1 MIRKEIQ
8 MTPIRTKIVCT
19 IGPATQS
26 RKVLKELILA
36 GMDVARLN
44 FSHGTH
50 ANHKKVADS
59 IKSLSRSL
67 KRPVAIMLDLQGPKI
82 RTGLIKGGSLTIKA
96 QDPFTITTRPI
107 EGEPGIVS
115 TGYGGITRDL
125 QPNDKILMDDGL
137 IELRVESKDKTDLF
151 CKVVTGGVVREHKGI
166 NLPGI
171 TSSIDA
177 VTEKDKKDLDFG
189 LDMGIDF
196 VAASF
201 VRNAGDVQILKRIL
215 KKKGVNIPVI
225 SKIEK
230 PEALDKLGEI
240 LDVSEGIMVARG
252 DLGVELSPEKVPV
265 AQKKMI
271 SLANK
276 KRKLVITATQML
288 ESMTEHPLPTRA
300 EASDVA
306 NAIVDGTDAIMLSGE
321 TSVGKYPV
329 KSVKMMT
336 RIARVTEK
344 NFPAIATFSRKTSS
358 FSDTISEAACL
369 AAENL
374 GLSAITPFS
383 QSGFTA
389 RLISKYRPSVPIIA
403 LTSSEAVQ
411 RSLALCWGVQALL
424 LPLMDNSDNMVKAM
438 VKQLRNKRLLRKK
451 DRIIIVAGFPL
462 KQLGKTNM
470 MKLHVV
476 GEEV

>member
-1 MIRKEIQ
+1 M
-8 MTPIRTKIVCT
+8 PLHRTKIVCT

-50 ANHKKVADS
+50 DAHGKVANS
-59 IKSLSRSL
+59 IKSLSKRL
-67 KRPVAIMLDLQGPKI
+67 NRPVAIMLDLQGPKI
-82 RTGLIKGGSLTIKA
+82 RTGLIKGGSILVKPKDILTL
-96 QDPFTITTRPI
+96 TTRSMK
-107 EGEPGIVS
+107 GGPGIIS
-115 TGYGGITRDL
+115 TTYKGFTKDL
-125 QPNDKILMDDGL
+125 QPGDRILLDDGL
-137 IELRVESKDKTDLF
+137 IELRVQSKTSKDVLCD
-151 CKVVTGGVVREHKGI
+151 VRNGGVIREHKGI

-171 TSSIDA
+171 TTGIPA
-177 VTEKDKKDLDFG
+177 VTPKDRNDLNFG

-201 VRNAGDVQILKRIL
+201 VRSAKDVRSLKRLI
-215 KKKGVNIPVI
+215 KKKGFNVPVI

-230 PEALDKLGEI
+230 PEALEKLEEI
-240 LDVSEGIMVARG
+240 LDESDGIMVARG

-271 SLANK
+271 AMANE
-276 KRKLVITATQML
+276 KRKMVITATQML

-329 KSVKMMT
+329 KAVKMMA

-344 NFPAIATFSRKTSS
+344 NFPVSRTFSRKTAG
-358 FSDTISEAACL
+358 FSDTVSEAACL

-374 GLSAITPFS
+374 GLDAIVAFS

-403 LTSSEAVQ
+403 FTPDEAVQ
-411 RSLALCWGVQALL
+411 RSLALSWGVKSMV
-424 LPLMDNSDNMVKAM
+424 LPLMENSDTMIREM
-438 VKQLRNKRLLRKK
+438 ELQLRRRRLIRKN
-451 DRIIIVAGFPL
+451 DRIVIVGGVPL
-462 KQLGKTNM
+462 QLQSKTNM

-476 GEEV
+476 GKT

>member
-1 MIRKEIQ
+1 MTRKEIQ
-8 MTPIRTKIVCT
+8 MIPPRTKIVCT
-19 IGPATQS
+19 IGPATSS
-26 RKVLKELILA
+26 RKMLKELILA
-36 GMDVARLN
+36 GMNVARLN

-59 IKSLSRSL
+59 VKSLSRSL

-82 RTGLIKGGSLTIKA
+82 RTGLIKEGTLQVKA
-96 QDPFTITTRPI
+96 HDPLTITTRAVK
-107 EGEPGIVS
+107 GEPGIIS
-115 TGYGGITRDL
+115 TTYRGITKDL
-125 QPNDKILMDDGL
+125 TPGDKILMDDGL
-137 IELRVESKDKTDLF
+137 IELKVRSKNKTDLF
-151 CKVVTGGVVREHKGI
+151 CEVVTGGMIGEHKGI

-171 TSSIDA
+171 TTGIPA

-201 VRNAGDVQILKRIL
+201 VRSARDIQILKRIL
-215 KKKGVNIPVI
+215 KKKGVTIPVI
-225 SKIEK
+225 AKIEK
-230 PEALDKLGEI
+230 PQALDKLEEI
-240 LDVSEGIMVARG
+240 IDACEGIMVARG

-271 SLANK
+271 ALANK

-306 NAIVDGTDAIMLSGE
+306 NAILDGTDAIMLSGE

-329 KSVKMMT
+329 KAVKMMA

-344 NFPAIATFSRKTSS
+344 NFPPTTPFSRKTSS
-358 FSDTISEAACL
+358 FSDTISEVACM

-374 GLSAITPFS
+374 GLKAITPFS

-403 LTSSEAVQ
+403 LTPTEAVQ
-411 RSLALCWGVQALL
+411 RSLALSWGVKALL
-424 LPLMDNSDNMVKAM
+424 VPLMDNSDIMIKA
-438 VKQLRNKRLLRKK
+438 VEEQLRKK
-451 DRIIIVAGFPL
+451 RLVRKNDRIVIVAGFPL
-462 KQLGKTNM
+462 QKEGKTNM

-476 GEEV
+476 GEE

>member
-1 MIRKEIQ
+1 MI
-8 MTPIRTKIVCT
+8 PPRTKIVCT
-19 IGPATQS
+19 IGPATRS

-36 GMDVARLN
+36 GMNVARLN
-44 FSHGTH
+44 FSHGAH
-50 ANHKKVADS
+50 KDHKKVADS

-82 RTGLIKGGSLTIKA
+82 RTGLIKGGFLQIKPR
-96 QDPFTITTRPI
+96 DPLTITTRAI
-107 EGEPGIVS
+107 KGEPGIIS
-115 TGYGGITRDL
+115 TTYGRITKDL
-125 QPNDKILMDDGL
+125 QPGDKILMDDGL
-137 IELRVESKDKTDLF
+137 IELKVRDKNKTDLF
-151 CKVVTGGVVREHKGI
+151 CEVIAGETIGEHKGI

-171 TSSIDA
+171 TTGIPA
-177 VTEKDKKDLDFG
+177 VTKKDKEDLDFG
-189 LDMGIDF
+189 LNMGIDF

-201 VRNAGDVQILKRIL
+201 VRSARDVQILKRIL
-215 KKKGVNIPVI
+215 KKKNVNIPVI
-225 SKIEK
+225 AKIEK
-230 PEALDKLGEI
+230 PEAIDKLEEI
-240 LDVSEGIMVARG
+240 LDACEGIMVARG

-271 SLANK
+271 TLANK

-329 KSVKMMT
+329 KSVKMMA

-344 NFPAIATFSRKTSS
+344 NFPAAAPFSRKTRS
-358 FSDTISEAACL
+358 FSDTISEAACM

-374 GLSAITPFS
+374 GLDAITPFS

-403 LTSSEAVQ
+403 LTPNEAVQ
-411 RSLALCWGVQALL
+411 RSLALSWGVKALL
-424 LPLMDNSDNMVKAM
+424 LPLMDNADIMIKAM
-438 VKQLRNKRLLRKK
+438 EEQLRKKRLLRKN
-451 DRIIIVAGFPL
+451 DRIVIVAGFPL
-462 KQLGKTNM
+462 KKEGKTNM

-476 GEEV
+476 GEE

>member
-1 MIRKEIQ
+1 MI
-8 MTPIRTKIVCT
+8 PIRTKIVCT
-19 IGPATQS
+19 LGPATSS

-36 GMDVARLN
+36 GMNVARLN

-50 ANHKKVADS
+50 ADHKKVADS
-59 IKSLSRSL
+59 VKSLSRSL

-82 RTGLIKGGSLTIKA
+82 RTGLIKGGSIMVKA
-96 QDPFTITTRPI
+96 RDPFTITTRAVK
-107 EGEPGIVS
+107 GEPGIIS
-115 TGYGGITRDL
+115 TAYQGITRDL
-125 QPNDKILMDDGL
+125 QPGDKILMDDGL
-137 IELRVESKDKTDLF
+137 IELKVQSKNKMDLF
-151 CKVVTGGVVREHKGI
+151 CEVVTGGLVCEHKGI

-171 TSSIDA
+171 TTGINA

-189 LDMGIDF
+189 LNMGIDF

-240 LDVSEGIMVARG
+240 LDASEGIMVARG

-271 SLANK
+271 ALANQ

-306 NAIVDGTDAIMLSGE
+306 NAIVDGTDAIMLSEE

-329 KSVKMMT
+329 KAVKMMV
-336 RIARVTEK
+336 RIAKVTEK
-344 NFPAIATFSRKTSS
+344 NFPATAPFLRKTSS

-403 LTSSEAVQ
+403 ITPTEAVQ
-411 RSLALCWGVQALL
+411 RSLALSWGVKAIL
-424 LPLMDNSDNMVKAM
+424 LPLMDNSDIMIKAM
-438 VKQLRNKRLLRKK
+438 VKQLRNKRLVRKN

-462 KQLGKTNM
+462 KKQGNTNM

-476 GEEV
+476 GEEI

>member
-1 MIRKEIQ
+1 MI
-8 MTPIRTKIVCT
+8 PPRTKIVCT
-19 IGPATQS
+19 IGPATRS

-36 GMDVARLN
+36 GMNVARLN

-50 ANHKKVADS
+50 ADHKKVADS
-59 IKSLSRSL
+59 VKSLSRSL

-82 RTGLIKGGSLTIKA
+82 RTGLIKGGFLQIKPR
-96 QDPFTITTRPI
+96 DPLTITTRAI
-107 EGEPGIVS
+107 KGEPGIIS
-115 TGYGGITRDL
+115 TTYGRITKDL
-125 QPNDKILMDDGL
+125 QPGDKILMDDGL
-137 IELRVESKDKTDLF
+137 IELKVRDKNKTDLF
-151 CKVVTGGVVREHKGI
+151 CEVIAGETIGEHKGI

-171 TSSIDA
+171 TTGIPA
-177 VTEKDKKDLDFG
+177 VTKKDKEDLDFG
-189 LDMGIDF
+189 LNMGIDF

-201 VRNAGDVQILKRIL
+201 VRSARDVQILKRIL
-215 KKKGVNIPVI
+215 KKKNVNIPVI
-225 SKIEK
+225 AKIEK
-230 PEALDKLGEI
+230 PEAIDKLEEI
-240 LDVSEGIMVARG
+240 LDACEGIMVARG

-271 SLANK
+271 TLANK

-329 KSVKMMT
+329 KSVKMMA

-344 NFPAIATFSRKTSS
+344 NFPAAAPFSRKTRS
-358 FSDTISEAACL
+358 FSDTISEAACM

-374 GLSAITPFS
+374 GLDAITPFS

-403 LTSSEAVQ
+403 LTPNEAVQ
-411 RSLALCWGVQALL
+411 RSLALSWGVKALL
-424 LPLMDNSDNMVKAM
+424 LPLMDNSDIMIKAM
-438 VKQLRNKRLLRKK
+438 EEQLRKKRLLRKN
-451 DRIIIVAGFPL
+451 DRIVIVAGFPL
-462 KQLGKTNM
+462 KKEGKTNM

-476 GEEV
+476 GEE

>member
-1 MIRKEIQ
+1 MI
-8 MTPIRTKIVCT
+8 PPRTKIVCT
-19 IGPATQS
+19 IGPATRS

-36 GMDVARLN
+36 GMNVARLN
-44 FSHGTH
+44 FSHGAH
-50 ANHKKVADS
+50 KDHKKVADS

-82 RTGLIKGGSLTIKA
+82 RTGLIKGGFLQIKPR
-96 QDPFTITTRPI
+96 DPLTITTRAI
-107 EGEPGIVS
+107 KGEPGIIS
-115 TGYGGITRDL
+115 TTYGRITKDL
-125 QPNDKILMDDGL
+125 QPGDKILMDDGL
-137 IELRVESKDKTDLF
+137 IELKVRDKNKTDLF
-151 CKVVTGGVVREHKGI
+151 CEVIAGETIGEHKGI

-171 TSSIDA
+171 TTGIPA
-177 VTEKDKKDLDFG
+177 VTKKDKEDLDFG
-189 LDMGIDF
+189 LNMGIDF

-201 VRNAGDVQILKRIL
+201 VRSARDIQILKRIL
-215 KKKGVNIPVI
+215 KKKNVNIPVI
-225 SKIEK
+225 AKIEK
-230 PEALDKLGEI
+230 PQAIDKLEEI
-240 LDVSEGIMVARG
+240 LDACEGIMVARG

-271 SLANK
+271 TLANK

-329 KSVKMMT
+329 KSVKMMA

-344 NFPAIATFSRKTSS
+344 NFPAAAPFSRKTRS
-358 FSDTISEAACL
+358 FSDTISEAACM

-374 GLSAITPFS
+374 GLDAITPFS

-403 LTSSEAVQ
+403 LTPNEAVQ
-411 RSLALCWGVQALL
+411 RSLALSWGVKALL
-424 LPLMDNSDNMVKAM
+424 LPLMDNSDIMIKAM
-438 VKQLRNKRLLRKK
+438 EEQLRKKRLLRKN
-451 DRIIIVAGFPL
+451 DRIVIVAGFPL
-462 KQLGKTNM
+462 MKQGKTNM

-476 GEEV
+476 GEE

>member
-1 MIRKEIQ
+1 

-19 IGPATQS
+19 IGPATRS

-36 GMDVARLN
+36 GMNVARLN

-50 ANHKKVADS
+50 ADHKRVADS
-59 IKSLSRSL
+59 VKSLSRSL
-67 KRPVAIMLDLQGPKI
+67 NQPVAIMLDLQGPKI
-82 RTGLIKGGSLTIKA
+82 RTGLIKGGGFMVKA
-96 QDPFTITTRPI
+96 HDPFTITTRAV
-107 EGEPGIVS
+107 EGEPGIIS
-115 TGYGGITRDL
+115 TGYRGITQDL
-125 QPNDKILMDDGL
+125 NPGDKILMDDGL
-137 IELRVESKDKTDLF
+137 IELKVQRKNKTELF
-151 CKVVTGGVVREHKGI
+151 CEVVTGGMVGEHKGI

-171 TSSIDA
+171 TTGIDA

-189 LDMGIDF
+189 LNMGIDF

-201 VRNAGDVQILKRIL
+201 VRNAGDIQILKRIL

-225 SKIEK
+225 AKIEK
-230 PEALDKLGEI
+230 PQALDKLEEI
-240 LDVSEGIMVARG
+240 LDASEGIMVARG

-271 SLANK
+271 ALANR

-329 KSVKMMT
+329 KAVKMMA
-336 RIARVTEK
+336 RIARVTET
-344 NFPAIATFSRKTSS
+344 NFPATAPLLRKTSS

-374 GLSAITPFS
+374 GLNAITPFS

-403 LTSSEAVQ
+403 ITPTEAVQ
-411 RSLALCWGVQALL
+411 RSLALSWGVKTIL
-424 LPLMDNSDNMVKAM
+424 LPLMDNSDVMIKAM
-438 VKQLRNKRLLRKK
+438 VTQLRNKRLVRKN
-451 DRIIIVAGFPL
+451 DRIVIVAGFPL
-462 KQLGKTNM
+462 KKQGKTNM
-470 MKLHVV
+470 IKLHVV
-476 GEEV
+476 GED

>member
-1 MIRKEIQ
+1 MI
-8 MTPIRTKIVCT
+8 PIRTKIVCT
-19 IGPATQS
+19 IGPASSS
-26 RKVLKELILA
+26 RKALKELILA
-36 GMDVARLN
+36 GMNVARLN

-50 ANHKKVADS
+50 AGHKKVADS
-59 IKSLSRSL
+59 VKSLSRSL

-82 RTGLIKGGSLTIKA
+82 RTGLVKGGSLMIKA
-96 QDPFTITTRPI
+96 HDPFTITTRAI
-107 EGEPGIVS
+107 KGEPGIIS
-115 TGYGGITRDL
+115 TAYRGITKDL
-125 QPNDKILMDDGL
+125 QPGDRILMDDGL
-137 IELRVESKDKTDLF
+137 IELKVRSKNKKDLF
-151 CKVVTGGVVREHKGI
+151 CEVITGGMVGEHKGI

-171 TSSIDA
+171 TTGIDA

-201 VRNAGDVQILKRIL
+201 VRSAGDVQILKRIL

-240 LDVSEGIMVARG
+240 LDASEGIMVARG

-271 SLANK
+271 ALANQ

-329 KSVKMMT
+329 KAVKMMA

-344 NFPAIATFSRKTSS
+344 NFPATAPFSRKTSS

-403 LTSSEAVQ
+403 LTPTEAVQ
-411 RSLALCWGVQALL
+411 RSLALSWGVKALL
-424 LPLMDNSDNMVKAM
+424 LPLMDNSDIMIKAM
-438 VKQLRNKRLLRKK
+438 EKQLRNKRLVRKN

-462 KQLGKTNM
+462 MKQGKTNM

-476 GEEV
+476 GEE

>member
-1 MIRKEIQ
+1 
-8 MTPIRTKIVCT
+8 MTPPRTKIVCT

-36 GMDVARLN
+36 GMNVARLN

-50 ANHKKVADS
+50 KEHKKVADS
-59 IKSLSRSL
+59 VKSLSRSL
-67 KRPVAIMLDLQGPKI
+67 NRPVAIMLDLQGPKI
-82 RTGLIKGGSLTIKA
+82 RTGLIKGGTLRVKA
-96 QDPFTITTRPI
+96 RDAFTITTRGVK
-107 EGEPGIVS
+107 GEPGIIS
-115 TGYGGITRDL
+115 TTYRGITKDL
-125 QPNDKILMDDGL
+125 QPGDKILMDDGL
-137 IELRVESKDKTDLF
+137 IELKVRDKNKTDLF
-151 CKVVTGGVVREHKGI
+151 CEVVGGGIIGEHKGI

-171 TSSIDA
+171 ATGIPA

-189 LDMGIDF
+189 LEMGIDF

-201 VRNAGDVQILKRIL
+201 VRSARDIQVLKRIL
-215 KKKGVNIPVI
+215 KKKNTPIPVI
-225 SKIEK
+225 AKIEK
-230 PEALDKLGEI
+230 PQAIDKLAEI
-240 LDVSEGIMVARG
+240 LDACEGIMVARG
-252 DLGVELSPEKVPV
+252 DLGVELSPEQVPV

-271 SLANK
+271 ALANE

-321 TSVGKYPV
+321 TSVGKYPI
-329 KSVKMMT
+329 KALKMMA

-344 NFPAIATFSRKTSS
+344 NFPAAHLFSRKTSN

-374 GLSAITPFS
+374 ALNAIAPFS

-403 LTSSEAVQ
+403 LTPSEAVQ
-411 RSLALCWGVQALL
+411 RSLALSWGVKALL
-424 LPLMDNSDNMVKAM
+424 IPLMDNSDDMVEAM
-438 VKQLRNKRLLRKK
+438 EDQLRKK
-451 DRIIIVAGFPL
+451 RLVRKNDRIIIVAGFPL
-462 KQLGKTNM
+462 KQQGKTNM
-470 MKLHVV
+470 MKLHVI
-476 GEEV
+476 GEK

>member
-1 MIRKEIQ
+1 

-19 IGPATQS
+19 IGPATHS

-36 GMDVARLN
+36 GMNVARLN

-50 ANHKKVADS
+50 ADHKKVADS
-59 IKSLSRSL
+59 VKSLSRSL
-67 KRPVAIMLDLQGPKI
+67 NQPVAIMLDLQGPKI
-82 RTGLIKGGSLTIKA
+82 RTGLIKGGSLMVKA
-96 QDPFTITTRPI
+96 HDPFTITTRTV
-107 EGEPGIVS
+107 EGEPGIIS
-115 TGYGGITRDL
+115 TTYLGITQDL
-125 QPNDKILMDDGL
+125 NPGDKILMDDGL
-137 IELRVESKDKTDLF
+137 IELKVQRKNKTELF
-151 CKVVTGGVVREHKGI
+151 CEVVTGGMVGEHKGI

-171 TSSIDA
+171 TTGIDA

-189 LDMGIDF
+189 LEMGIDF

-201 VRNAGDVQILKRIL
+201 VRSAGDIQILKRIL

-225 SKIEK
+225 AKIEK
-230 PEALDKLGEI
+230 PQALDKLGEI
-240 LDVSEGIMVARG
+240 LDASEGIMVARG

-271 SLANK
+271 ALANEK
-276 KRKLVITATQML
+276 QKLVITATQML

-329 KSVKMMT
+329 KAVKMMV

-344 NFPAIATFSRKTSS
+344 NFPATAHFSRKTSS

-369 AAENL
+369 AAKNL
-374 GLSAITPFS
+374 RLKAITPFS

-403 LTSSEAVQ
+403 LTPTEAVQ
-411 RSLALCWGVQALL
+411 RSLALSWGVETFL
-424 LPLMDNSDNMVKAM
+424 LPLMDNSDTMIKAM
-438 VKQLRNKRLLRKK
+438 EKQLRKKRLVRKN
-451 DRIIIVAGFPL
+451 DRVIIVAGFPL
-462 KQLGKTNM
+462 KKQGKTNM

-476 GEEV
+476 GED

>member
-1 MIRKEIQ
+1 

-19 IGPATQS
+19 IGPATHS

-36 GMDVARLN
+36 GMNVARLN

-50 ANHKKVADS
+50 ADHKKVADS
-59 IKSLSRSL
+59 VKSLSRSL
-67 KRPVAIMLDLQGPKI
+67 NQPVAIMLDLQGPKI
-82 RTGLIKGGSLTIKA
+82 RTGLIKRGSLMVKA
-96 QDPFTITTRPI
+96 HDPFTITTRAV
-107 EGEPGIVS
+107 EGEPGIIS
-115 TGYGGITRDL
+115 TTYLGITQDL
-125 QPNDKILMDDGL
+125 NPGDKILMDDGL
-137 IELRVESKDKTDLF
+137 IELKVQRKNKTELF
-151 CKVVTGGVVREHKGI
+151 CEVVTGGMVGEHKGI

-171 TSSIDA
+171 TTGIDA

-189 LDMGIDF
+189 LEMGIDF

-201 VRNAGDVQILKRIL
+201 VRSAGDIQILKRIL

-225 SKIEK
+225 AKIEK
-230 PEALDKLGEI
+230 PQALDKLGEI
-240 LDVSEGIMVARG
+240 LDASEGIMVARG

-271 SLANK
+271 ALANE

-329 KSVKMMT
+329 KAVKMMA

-344 NFPAIATFSRKTSS
+344 NFPATAHFSRKTSN

-374 GLSAITPFS
+374 GLKAITPFS

-403 LTSSEAVQ
+403 FTPTEAVQ
-411 RSLALCWGVQALL
+411 RSLALSWGVKALL
-424 LPLMDNSDNMVKAM
+424 LPFMDNSDLVIKAM
-438 VKQLRNKRLLRKK
+438 EEQLREKNLARKK
-451 DRIIIVAGFPL
+451 DRIVIVAGFPIMG
-462 KQLGKTNM
+462 QGKTNTM
-470 MKLHVV
+470 RLHVV
-476 GEEV
+476 GED

>member
-1 MIRKEIQ
+1 MI
-8 MTPIRTKIVCT
+8 PPRTKIVCT
-19 IGPATQS
+19 IGPATRS

-36 GMDVARLN
+36 GMNVARLN

-50 ANHKKVADS
+50 ADHKKVADS
-59 IKSLSRSL
+59 VKSLSRSL

-82 RTGLIKGGSLTIKA
+82 RTGLIKGGFLQIKPR
-96 QDPFTITTRPI
+96 DPLTITTRAI
-107 EGEPGIVS
+107 KGEPGIIS
-115 TGYGGITRDL
+115 TTYGGITKDL
-125 QPNDKILMDDGL
+125 QPGDKILMDDGL
-137 IELRVESKDKTDLF
+137 IELKVKDKNKTDLF
-151 CKVVTGGVVREHKGI
+151 CEVVAGETIGEHKGI

-171 TSSIDA
+171 TTGIPA
-177 VTEKDKKDLDFG
+177 VTKKDKEDLDFG
-189 LDMGIDF
+189 LNMGVDF

-201 VRNAGDVQILKRIL
+201 VRSARDVQILKRIL
-215 KKKGVNIPVI
+215 KRKNVNIPVI
-225 SKIEK
+225 AKIEK
-230 PEALDKLGEI
+230 PEAIDKLEEI
-240 LDVSEGIMVARG
+240 LDACEGIMVARG

-271 SLANK
+271 ILANK

-329 KSVKMMT
+329 KSVKMMA

-344 NFPAIATFSRKTSS
+344 NFPAAAPFSRKTLS
-358 FSDTISEAACL
+358 FSDTISEAACI
-369 AAENL
+369 AAQNL
-374 GLSAITPFS
+374 GLDAITPFS

-403 LTSSEAVQ
+403 LTPSEAVQ
-411 RSLALCWGVQALL
+411 RSLALSWGVKALL
-424 LPLMDNSDNMVKAM
+424 LPLMDNSDIMIKALEE
-438 VKQLRNKRLLRKK
+438 QLRKKRLLRKN
-451 DRIIIVAGFPL
+451 DRIVIVAGFPL
-462 KQLGKTNM
+462 KKEGKTNM

-476 GEEV
+476 GEE

>member
-1 MIRKEIQ
+1 MI
-8 MTPIRTKIVCT
+8 PPRTKIVCT
-19 IGPATQS
+19 IGPATRS

-36 GMDVARLN
+36 GMNVARLN

-50 ANHKKVADS
+50 ADHKKVADS
-59 IKSLSRSL
+59 VKSLSRSL

-82 RTGLIKGGSLTIKA
+82 RTGLIKGGFLQIKPR
-96 QDPFTITTRPI
+96 DPLTITTRAI
-107 EGEPGIVS
+107 KGEPGIIS
-115 TGYGGITRDL
+115 TTYGRITKDL
-125 QPNDKILMDDGL
+125 QPGDKILMDDGL
-137 IELRVESKDKTDLF
+137 IELKVKDKTKTDLF
-151 CKVVTGGVVREHKGI
+151 CEVVAGETIGEHKGI

-171 TSSIDA
+171 TTGIPA
-177 VTEKDKKDLDFG
+177 VTKKDKEDLDFG
-189 LDMGIDF
+189 LNMGIDF

-201 VRNAGDVQILKRIL
+201 VRSARDIQILKRIL
-215 KKKGVNIPVI
+215 KKKNVNIPVI
-225 SKIEK
+225 AKIEK
-230 PEALDKLGEI
+230 PEAIDKLEEI
-240 LDVSEGIMVARG
+240 LDACEGIMVARG

-271 SLANK
+271 TLANK

-329 KSVKMMT
+329 KSVKMMA

-344 NFPAIATFSRKTSS
+344 NFPAAAPFSRKTRS
-358 FSDTISEAACL
+358 FSDTISEAACM

-374 GLSAITPFS
+374 GLDAITPFS

-403 LTSSEAVQ
+403 LTPNEAVQ
-411 RSLALCWGVQALL
+411 RSLALSWGVKALL
-424 LPLMDNSDNMVKAM
+424 LPLMDNSDIMIKAM
-438 VKQLRNKRLLRKK
+438 EEQLRKKRLLRKN
-451 DRIIIVAGFPL
+451 DRIVIVAGFPL
-462 KQLGKTNM
+462 KKEGKTNM

-476 GEEV
+476 GEE

>member
-1 MIRKEIQ
+1 MI
-8 MTPIRTKIVCT
+8 PPRTKIVCT
-19 IGPATQS
+19 IGPATRS

-36 GMDVARLN
+36 GMNVARLN
-44 FSHGTH
+44 FSHGAH
-50 ANHKKVADS
+50 KDHKKVADS

-82 RTGLIKGGSLTIKA
+82 RTGLIKGGFLQIKPR
-96 QDPFTITTRPI
+96 DPLTITTRAI
-107 EGEPGIVS
+107 KGEPGIIS
-115 TGYGGITRDL
+115 TTYGRITKDL
-125 QPNDKILMDDGL
+125 QPGDKILMDDGL
-137 IELRVESKDKTDLF
+137 IELKVRDKNKTDLF
-151 CKVVTGGVVREHKGI
+151 CEVIAGETIGEHKGI

-171 TSSIDA
+171 TTGIPA
-177 VTEKDKKDLDFG
+177 VTKKDKEDLDFG
-189 LDMGIDF
+189 LNMGIDF

-201 VRNAGDVQILKRIL
+201 VRSARDIQILKRIL
-215 KKKGVNIPVI
+215 KKKNVNIPVI
-225 SKIEK
+225 AKIEK
-230 PEALDKLGEI
+230 PEAIDKLEEI
-240 LDVSEGIMVARG
+240 LDACEGIMVARG

-271 SLANK
+271 TLANK

-329 KSVKMMT
+329 KSVKMMA

-344 NFPAIATFSRKTSS
+344 NFPAAAPFSRKTRS
-358 FSDTISEAACL
+358 FSDTISEAACM

-374 GLSAITPFS
+374 GLDAITPFS

-403 LTSSEAVQ
+403 LTPNEAVQ
-411 RSLALCWGVQALL
+411 RSLALSWGVKALL
-424 LPLMDNSDNMVKAM
+424 LPLMDNSDIMIKAM
-438 VKQLRNKRLLRKK
+438 EEQLRKKRLLRKN
-451 DRIIIVAGFPL
+451 DRIVIVAGFPL
-462 KQLGKTNM
+462 MKQGKTNM

-476 GEEV
+476 GEE

>member
-1 MIRKEIQ
+1 MI
-8 MTPIRTKIVCT
+8 PPRTKIVCT
-19 IGPATQS
+19 IGPATRS

-36 GMDVARLN
+36 GMNVARLN

-50 ANHKKVADS
+50 ADHKKVADS
-59 IKSLSRSL
+59 VKSLSRSL

-82 RTGLIKGGSLTIKA
+82 RTGLIKGGFLQIKPR
-96 QDPFTITTRPI
+96 DPLTITTRAI
-107 EGEPGIVS
+107 KGEPGIIS
-115 TGYGGITRDL
+115 TTYGRITKDL
-125 QPNDKILMDDGL
+125 QPGDKILMDDGL
-137 IELRVESKDKTDLF
+137 IELKVKDKTKTDLF
-151 CKVVTGGVVREHKGI
+151 CEVVAGETIGEHKGI

-171 TSSIDA
+171 TTGIPA
-177 VTEKDKKDLDFG
+177 VTKKDKEDLDFG
-189 LDMGIDF
+189 LNMGIDF

-201 VRNAGDVQILKRIL
+201 VRSARDVQILKRIL
-215 KKKGVNIPVI
+215 KKKNVNIPVI
-225 SKIEK
+225 AKIEK
-230 PEALDKLGEI
+230 PEAIDKLEEI
-240 LDVSEGIMVARG
+240 LDACEGIMVARG

-271 SLANK
+271 TLANK

-329 KSVKMMT
+329 KSVKMMA

-344 NFPAIATFSRKTSS
+344 NFPAAAPFSRKTRS
-358 FSDTISEAACL
+358 FSDTISEAACM

-374 GLSAITPFS
+374 GLDAITPFS

-403 LTSSEAVQ
+403 LTPNEAVQ
-411 RSLALCWGVQALL
+411 RSLALSWGVKALL
-424 LPLMDNSDNMVKAM
+424 LPLMDNSDIMIKAM
-438 VKQLRNKRLLRKK
+438 EEQLRKKRLLRKN
-451 DRIIIVAGFPL
+451 DRIVIVAGFPL
-462 KQLGKTNM
+462 KKEGKTNM

-476 GEEV
+476 GEE

>member
-1 MIRKEIQ
+1 MI
-8 MTPIRTKIVCT
+8 PPRTKIVCT
-19 IGPATQS
+19 IGPATRS

-36 GMDVARLN
+36 GMNVARLN
-44 FSHGTH
+44 FSHGAH
-50 ANHKKVADS
+50 KDHKKVADS

-82 RTGLIKGGSLTIKA
+82 RTGLIKGGFLQIKPR
-96 QDPFTITTRPI
+96 DPLTITTRAI
-107 EGEPGIVS
+107 KGEPGIIS
-115 TGYGGITRDL
+115 TTYGRITKDL
-125 QPNDKILMDDGL
+125 QPGDKILMDDGL
-137 IELRVESKDKTDLF
+137 IELKVKDKNRTDLF
-151 CKVVTGGVVREHKGI
+151 CEVVAGETIGEHKGI

-171 TSSIDA
+171 TTGIPA
-177 VTEKDKKDLDFG
+177 VTKKDKEDLDFG
-189 LDMGIDF
+189 LNMGIDF

-201 VRNAGDVQILKRIL
+201 VRSARDIQILKRIL
-215 KKKGVNIPVI
+215 KKKNVNIPVI
-225 SKIEK
+225 AKIEK
-230 PEALDKLGEI
+230 PQAIDKLEEI
-240 LDVSEGIMVARG
+240 LDACEGIMVARG

-271 SLANK
+271 TLANK

-329 KSVKMMT
+329 KSVKMMA

-344 NFPAIATFSRKTSS
+344 NFPAAAPFSRKTRS
-358 FSDTISEAACL
+358 FSDTISEAACM

-374 GLSAITPFS
+374 GLDAITPFS

-403 LTSSEAVQ
+403 LTPNEAVQ
-411 RSLALCWGVQALL
+411 RSLALSWGVKALL
-424 LPLMDNSDNMVKAM
+424 LPLMDNSDIMIKAM
-438 VKQLRNKRLLRKK
+438 EEQLRKKRLLRKN
-451 DRIIIVAGFPL
+451 DRIVIVAGFPL
-462 KQLGKTNM
+462 MKQGKTNM

-476 GEEV
+476 GEE